1 MDEKYKKHAAKLVA
15 PIIIAVLIGG
25 YYLFFGIVV
34 LCIPDIPGILKFLLA
49 VIPAGLLG
57 VTIYVLV
64 ERIQEIRSG
73 VEDDLSKY

>member
-1 MDEKYKKHAAKLVA
+1 MDEKNKKHAVKLIA
-15 PIIIAVLIGG
+15 PSIIAALIGG
-25 YYLFFGIVV
+25 YYLFFGVV
-34 LCIPDIPGILKFLLA
+34 ILCMPDIPGILKFLLA